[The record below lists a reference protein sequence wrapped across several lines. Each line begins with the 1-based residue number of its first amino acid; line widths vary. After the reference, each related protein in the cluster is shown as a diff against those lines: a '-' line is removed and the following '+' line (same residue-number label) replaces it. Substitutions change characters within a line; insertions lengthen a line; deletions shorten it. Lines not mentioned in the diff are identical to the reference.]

1 MAQRILIFKIFFLI
15 FLFSFNISHGKI
27 IIGKAKI
34 IDGDTIHISNKK
46 IRLHGIDAPETKQ
59 TCLFENKKWNCG
71 QQSTREL
78 KKIIN
83 KKTVKCITSGI
94 DRYERYIA
102 TCYVNKLNVNQTMV
116 RKGWAIAYRYYSK
129 NYIMDENYAKKNKVG
144 IWKSK
149 FEEPY
154 IFRKKK

>member
-1 MAQRILIFKIFFLI
+1 MVQKILIIKIFFLI

-27 IIGKAKI
+27 ITGKAKI
-34 IDGDTIHISNKK
+34 IDGDTIHINKKK
-46 IRLHGIDAPETKQ
+46 IRLHGIDAPEKKQ
-59 TCLFENKKWNCG
+59 ECMLENKKWDCG

-78 KKIIN
+78 EKIIN
-83 KKTVKCITSGI
+83 KKIIKCISSDI
-94 DRYERYIA
+94 DRYKRYIA
-102 TCYVNKLNVNQTMV
+102 TCYVNKLNINQTMV

-129 NYIMDENYAKKNKVG
+129 DYVIDENYAKKNKAG

-149 FEEPY
+149 FDDPY